1 MPSKNRR
8 AGIIELQQNG
18 NVMDAVGSFTCNYG
32 RNKKEGLVGPT
43 GVQGYKENPQI
54 AYIEGEIRDA
64 QSLDID
70 DILNFDE
77 GTITLTYANGKS
89 FMLEEA
95 WYAADGDLDSDEGK
109 IQVKFEGMSADE
121 VPA

>member
-1 MPSKNRR
+1 MAPKQRR
-8 AGIIELQQNG
+8 AGIIELQYNG
-18 NVMDAVGSFTCNYG
+18 NTLDAVGSFTCNYG

-54 AYIEGEIRDA
+54 AYIEGEIRDM
-64 QSLDID
+64 QDLDVD
-70 DILNFDE
+70 DILLFDD

-89 FMLEEA
+89 FMLEQA
-95 WYAADGDLDSDEGK
+95 WYAADGDIDTEEGK